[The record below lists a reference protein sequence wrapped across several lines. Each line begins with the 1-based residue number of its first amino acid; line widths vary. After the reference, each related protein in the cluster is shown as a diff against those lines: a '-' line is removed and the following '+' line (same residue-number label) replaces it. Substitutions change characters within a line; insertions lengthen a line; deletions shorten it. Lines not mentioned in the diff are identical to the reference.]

1 MFSLSGVAPVG
12 GSLFGI
18 SGGGSNGGMG
28 FLPIG
33 GGYGLGGGGTQ
44 GQNALPLWGLPQG
57 GNTQSGWQIGG
68 STGGGQLYGTYLLGG
83 GGSTDT
89 YIEPW
94 MPDERAA
101 LIRRTGMSTLGTEV
115 QALKKQ
121 IDAEKNNYNKR
132 ALTEQYNNAMIRW
145 QKEWE
150 NQIPAYRNLALSGLR
165 QQAERAVAA
174 NTAIGEPT
182 NLNAMW
188 GNSVLSNNNVQI
200 GFIQQGKMI
209 APRGNALEDALAAGL
224 DPRSSLAQ
232 FLADQD
238 VFSQEDYMPG
248 SRPSLMNSYGSMGMG
263 FAGQGGKVFGYDNA
277 YGGTGRQAAVGDAQN
292 MLRDYNWTNDALK
305 SYQASM
311 DNKNPMGSFKGGEV
325 QRGPGLPGIDANGWI
340 PDWMGDGKYSPDQ
353 LSKALSS
360 YDKSQGYYSKRG
372 VTQVGD
378 PTKASGKGSG
388 QVAGAGYDPYDYG
401 AMVPS
406 YSGPDPNGWVDGY
419 STGSRN
425 PQRFDPTVAS
435 DQYSPKLGN
444 LTGWNQERMSKPYL
458 QQDEKYPM
466 QGSDYTGNPKPGRS
480 FGQMLKGIGEAAI
493 APLKGVQNTWTP
505 SYKGLFGTGPLF
517 GDGDSRGLAAY
528 SGPML
533 QPAMGIAQAPK
544 IQRVSSPPRPGSSFG
559 GSMSPSNDIFADQ
572 FAAAP
577 SRGNSTTWPYGMRT
591 QSSSF
596 DRYPTGPMTAGQI
609 QALMY
614 GGF

>member
-12 GSLFGI
+12 GSLFGLTGN
-18 SGGGSNGGMG
+18 GGGGGQM
-28 FLPIG
+28 FVP
-33 GGYGLGGGGTQ
+33 LGGGGGATED
-44 GQNALPLWGLPQG
+44 
-57 GNTQSGWQIGG
+57 
-68 STGGGQLYGTYLLGG
+68 YLA
-83 GGSTDT
+83 
-89 YIEPW
+89 EW
-94 MPDERAA
+94 MPEDRKK
-101 LIRRTGMSTLGTEV
+101 LISKTGMSGLGKEV
-115 QALKKQ
+115 AALKKQ
-121 IDAEKNNYNKR
+121 IANEKNNYSR
-132 ALTEQYNNAMIRW
+132 MALNSQLTNAMARW
-145 QKEWE
+145 QQEWQ
-150 NQIPAYRNLALSGLR
+150 NHMPSYRNLAR
-165 QQAERAVAA
+165 QGFVNSHQKMLADETAA
-174 NTAIGEPT
+174 GRPT
-182 NLNAMW
+182 SLAAMAAA
-188 GNSVLSNNNVQI
+188 SVLGGNHYGYGI
-200 GFIQQGKMI
+200 IDQGRLV
-209 APRGNALEDALAAGL
+209 APAGNALQDGLAAGL
-224 DPRSSLAQ
+224 DPNSSLAQ

-263 FAGQGGKVFGYDNA
+263 FAGQPGKVYGYDNA

-292 MLRDYNWTNDALK
+292 MLRDYNWANDALK

-311 DNKNPMGSFKGGEV
+311 DNKNPLGSFKGGEV

-378 PTKASGKGSG
+378 PTKASGRGSG

-406 YSGPDPNGWVDGY
+406 SNGPDPNGWVDGY

>member
-1 MFSLSGVAPVG
+1 MFNYGVAPVA
-12 GSLFGI
+12 GSLFGLT
-18 SGGGSNGGMG
+18 GNGG
-28 FLPIG
+28 G

-44 GQNALPLWGLPQG
+44 GQNALPFWGLAQEG
-57 GNTQSGWQIGG
+57 QEG
-68 STGGGQLYGTYLLGG
+68 SEVYLGG
-83 GGSTDT
+83 GGSATPENYLGDWVP
-89 YIEPW
+89 EP
-94 MPDERAA
+94 
-101 LIRRTGMSTLGTEV
+101 RRKILSQIGFGNGAGSEL
-115 QALKKQ
+115 LSLRKQ
-121 IDAEKNNYNKR
+121 YNAEKNNYAKQ
-132 ALTEQYNNAMIRW
+132 AIMSKIVNAETRFNREL
-145 QKEWE
+145 QGKEYE
-150 NQIPAYRNLALSGLR
+150 YRSLARDANYAAARKMLNEEKAAGRGEGSG
-165 QQAERAVAA
+165 AMAA
-174 NTAIGEPT
+174 NAI
-182 NLNAMW
+182 
-188 GNSVLSNNNVQI
+188 LSNNHISHGIINHGRIV
-200 GFIQQGKMI
+200 
-209 APRGNALEDALAAGL
+209 APAGNAVEDALEAYQMTGRTPDL
-224 DPRSSLAQ
+224 SLLQ
-232 FLADQD
+232 MLAVSDALSQD
-238 VFSQEDYMPG
+238 DYMPSG
-248 SRPSLMNSYGSMGMG
+248 PFGLNKSLGGYKSMGI
-263 FAGQGGKVFGYDNA
+263 AGGSYTGNADAFA
-277 YGGTGRQAAVGDAQN
+277 YGGDGSQYARQEAQN
-292 MLRDYNWTNDALK
+292 ILRDYNWANDAAK
-305 SYQASM
+305 SYQNSM
-311 DNKNPMGSFKGGEV
+311 NNKNPLGTFKGGDV
-325 QRGPGLPGIDANGWI
+325 MRGPGLPGIDANGWI

-353 LSKALSS
+353 LSKALGS

-388 QVAGAGYDPYDYG
+388 QVAGSGYDPYDNG

-406 YSGPDPNGWVDGY
+406 YSGPDPNGWIDGY